1 VKARRHLFSDASR
14 VLNTSS
20 AGIVSTVPSSIS

>member
-1 VKARRHLFSDASR
+1 VKARRHLFSEASR
-14 VLNTSS
+14 VRNTSS